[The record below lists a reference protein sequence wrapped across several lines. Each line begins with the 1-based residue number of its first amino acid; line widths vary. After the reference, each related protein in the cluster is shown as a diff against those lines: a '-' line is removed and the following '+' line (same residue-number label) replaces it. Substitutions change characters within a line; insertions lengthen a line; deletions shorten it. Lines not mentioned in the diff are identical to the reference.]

1 MTHDDRGRGTIITF
15 YSFKGGTGRTMALV
29 NTAWILASNGL
40 RVLVVDW
47 DLEAPGLH
55 TYLQPLLADP
65 ELTESA
71 GIIEMVSAFT
81 LRETQVNSGAENG
94 RTPVP
99 PLNGG
104 GLPEAP
110 DYREHARVDRYVVGT
125 ELRLPPGGKLD
136 LLPAGVQDASGYAAA
151 VNSFDWS
158 TFFLTGGSEFLKAL
172 RDDMAAR
179 YDYVLIDSRTGLSDT
194 ASICTVVMPDIVVD
208 CFTLSR
214 QGINGAARVAAAIR
228 RNVEN
233 RLNTGNFHDHRDIR
247 IMPVPMRVED
257 AGPDR
262 LEAGRYQARS
272 LFAPF
277 LDWVPPEEQEH
288 YWSSVEIPYKASY
301 AYEEIPATV
310 GERRQD
316 GALLAAFERL
326 TARLTDHRVSRLSN
340 MPEAYRLTL
349 HAEYKR
355 TSPMIRKTFYVSYAA
370 TDRLWADWIVT
381 VLRAVGYEATL
392 APIESDDLTVTSAT
406 PTALEHTLAGE
417 GRMLVLLSPR
427 YVALPPAREI
437 WHQTSRRDPA
447 GQIGMVVP
455 LRVDDSPPSSE
466 FASPPAVS
474 LAGVSAE
481 EAVARLLTAVDRGG
495 SAEPG
500 SRSGAAGLAA
510 AARIP
515 GTPPQVIGGRPQRNV
530 VFTGRRT
537 TIERL
542 RDSLLAGTTA
552 VLPQALFGLGGVGK
566 TQVALEYS
574 YRFESDYD
582 LIWWIK
588 AADRTQIR
596 QDLNTLAGHLGI
608 PVGGKDLTA
617 VCNEVLE
624 KLRLGTPYS
633 RWLLVYDNAEK
644 PADLDNLIPA
654 SGPGK
659 HILITS
665 RDPAWAERAARVE
678 VNLFTRAESVAL
690 LRRYN
695 EELQPAEAARVA
707 EELGDFPLAV
717 SLAAASLLE
726 SATPVDAYVDM
737 LRTKMSDFLGS
748 RSAPD
753 YPTSAAATW
762 SLERLK
768 TRTPAAAVL
777 LELCAFFG
785 PDPIPRELF
794 SSRPALE
801 LLERHDRSLSDP
813 LLMSRLY
820 GDIVRNGLAQ
830 ADQRTDTLTMHR
842 LIQHVLRDQ
851 LTGEQQDVMRG
862 QAQAVLGQANPKD
875 PDESENW
882 KSYAALL
889 PHLWPTRAEESDN
902 LEVRQWICDTVRY
915 LWRSGDADTATRT
928 AERVLESWL
937 PRFGDDEALVLRL
950 RTELGNALRDQGRL
964 AEAYEV
970 TRDVY
975 ERGSRILGEEHPYTL
990 GAAMSL
996 GSDLR
1001 SVGRYADAMES
1012 DRETLR
1018 RTRRVFGENHPRALA
1033 AANNLAVSE
1042 FLSGNRRAARDTNRD
1057 ILTQRREISGPDQRA
1072 TLNSATNY
1080 ARDLRA
1086 AGAFREALKL
1096 IEDTLKRS
1104 RSALGP
1110 DHLITFRASLGAA
1123 ILYRRLGRYEDAY
1136 KLTDEIYERALKQLG
1151 PEHPD
1156 TLAIATNLC
1165 SDLYDRGESVQGREL
1180 AKETLDSYEGRFG
1193 PDHVFTLACGANLA
1207 VLLRLTGEPEAA
1219 LELSIRTVDRF
1230 RRLLGPRHPYTLT
1243 CMLNHATDLS
1253 ENGDHAGAVQVGRE
1267 AHKGL
1272 TEVLGPEHYL
1282 AIAGASN
1289 LAAELRRDDSEEAER
1304 LQEEA
1309 GRLHGEAER
1318 RAVDSAELGGD
1329 HPMTRAVTRWH
1340 PIDADIE
1347 PPVT

>member
-71 GIIEMVSAFT
+71 GVIEMVSAFA
-81 LRETQVNSGAENG
+81 LREAQVSSGADHG
-94 RTPVP
+94 RTAGP
-99 PLNGG
+99 PPNGG
-104 GLPEAP
+104 ALPEAP
-110 DYREHARVDRYVVGT
+110 DYREQARVDRYVVGT

-151 VNSFDWS
+151 VSSFDWS
-158 TFFLTGGSEFLKAL
+158 TFFLTGGSDFLRAL

-214 QGINGAARVAAAIR
+214 QGINGAARVANAIR
-228 RNVEN
+228 RNVEE
-233 RLNTGNFHDHRDIR
+233 RRNTGNFHDQRDIR
-247 IMPVPMRVED
+247 IVPVPMRVED
-257 AGPDR
+257 AGAER

-277 LDWVPPEEQEH
+277 LDWVPPEEQDQ

-316 GALLAAFERL
+316 GTLLVAFERL
-326 TARLTDHRVSRLSN
+326 TARLTDHRVDRLSN
-340 MPEAYRLTL
+340 MPEPYRLTL
-349 HAEYKR
+349 RAEYER
-355 TSPMIRKTFYVSYAA
+355 TSPMIRKAFYVSYAA

-381 VLRAVGYEATL
+381 VLRAIGYEATL
-392 APIESDDLTVTSAT
+392 APIESDDLTVASAT
-406 PTALEHTLAGE
+406 PTVLERTLAGE

-427 YVALPPAREI
+427 YVTLPPAREI
-437 WHQTSRRDPA
+437 WHQTSRRDPV
-447 GQIGMVVP
+447 GQIGLVVP

-481 EAVARLLTAVDRGG
+481 EAVARLLAAVDRG
-495 SAEPG
+495 SPAEPE
-500 SRSGAAGLAA
+500 SHAAVAGLAA

-574 YRFESDYD
+574 YRFESDYE

-596 QDLNTLAGHLGI
+596 QDLNALAGHLDI
-608 PVGGKDLTA
+608 PLGGKDLTA
-617 VCNEVLE
+617 VCTEVLE
-624 KLRLGTPYS
+624 KLRRGTPYS

-644 PADLDNLIPA
+644 PADLDNLVPA
-654 SGPGK
+654 SGPGQ

-665 RDPAWAERAARVE
+665 RDPAWAERAARIE
-678 VNLFTRAESVAL
+678 VDLFTRVESVAL

-695 EELQPAEAARVA
+695 EGLEPAEAAQVA

-737 LRTKMSDFLGS
+737 LRTKMSDILGS

-785 PDPIPRELF
+785 PDPIPRELLG
-794 SSRPALE
+794 SRPALE
-801 LLERHDRSLSDP
+801 LLQRHDRSLSDP

-820 GDIVRNGLAQ
+820 GEIVRNGLAQ

-851 LTGEQQDVMRG
+851 LDGEQQDAMRG
-862 QAQAVLGQANPKD
+862 RAQAVLGQANPKD

-889 PHLWPTRAEESDN
+889 PHLWPTKAEESDN

-915 LWRSGDADTATRT
+915 LWRSGDADTANKT
-928 AERVLESWL
+928 AERVLDTWL
-937 PRFGDDEALVLRL
+937 PRFGEDDALVLRL

-964 AEAYEV
+964 AEAYDV

-1001 SVGRYADAMES
+1001 SVGRYADAMER

-1018 RTRRVFGENHPRALA
+1018 CTRRVFGDSHPRTLS

-1042 FLSGNRRAARDTNRD
+1042 FLSGDRQAARDTDREM
-1057 ILTQRREISGPDQRA
+1057 LKQRREISGPDHRS

-1086 AGAFREALKL
+1086 AGAFRDALKI

-1104 RSALGP
+1104 RRALGP

-1123 ILYRRLGRYEDAY
+1123 VLYRRLGEYEAAY
-1136 KLTDEIYERALKQLG
+1136 TATSETYEQALKQLG
-1151 PEHPD
+1151 PDHPD
-1156 TLAIATNLC
+1156 TLAVATNL
-1165 SDLYDRGESVQGREL
+1165 SADLYDRGESVQGREL
-1180 AKETLDSYEGRFG
+1180 AKETLGRYQRRFG
-1193 PDHVFTLACGANLA
+1193 PDHVFTLACATNLS
-1207 VLLRLTGEPEAA
+1207 VLLRLTGEPQAA
-1219 LELSIRTVDRF
+1219 LELSTHTVDRF
-1230 RRLLGPRHPYTLT
+1230 RRLLEPRHPYTLT
-1243 CMLNHATDLS
+1243 CLLNHATDLS
-1253 ENGDHAGAVQVGRE
+1253 ENGEHARALTAGRE
-1267 AHKGL
+1267 AHEGL
-1272 TEVLGPEHYL
+1272 TAVLGADHYL

-1289 LAAELRRDDSEEAER
+1289 LAAELRRDDSDEAER
-1304 LQEEA
+1304 LHEEA

-1318 RAVDSAELGGD
+1318 RARESGELGGD
-1329 HPMTRAVTRWH
+1329 HPMTRAVTRWQ

>member
-1 MTHDDRGRGTIITF
+1 
-15 YSFKGGTGRTMALV
+15 
-29 NTAWILASNGL
+29 
-40 RVLVVDW
+40 
-47 DLEAPGLH
+47 
-55 TYLQPLLADP
+55 
-65 ELTESA
+65 
-71 GIIEMVSAFT
+71 
-81 LRETQVNSGAENG
+81 
-94 RTPVP
+94 
-99 PLNGG
+99 
-104 GLPEAP
+104 
-110 DYREHARVDRYVVGT
+110 
-125 ELRLPPGGKLD
+125 
-136 LLPAGVQDASGYAAA
+136 
-151 VNSFDWS
+151 
-158 TFFLTGGSEFLKAL
+158 
-172 RDDMAAR
+172 
-179 YDYVLIDSRTGLSDT
+179 
-194 ASICTVVMPDIVVD
+194 
-208 CFTLSR
+208 
-214 QGINGAARVAAAIR
+214 
-228 RNVEN
+228 
-233 RLNTGNFHDHRDIR
+233 
-247 IMPVPMRVED
+247 
-257 AGPDR
+257 
-262 LEAGRYQARS
+262 
-272 LFAPF
+272 
-277 LDWVPPEEQEH
+277 
-288 YWSSVEIPYKASY
+288 
-301 AYEEIPATV
+301 
-310 GERRQD
+310 
-316 GALLAAFERL
+316 
-326 TARLTDHRVSRLSN
+326 

-447 GQIGMVVP
+447 GQIGLVVP

-889 PHLWPTRAEESDN
+889 LTCGPPGPRRATTSRYGSGSVTLSATCGAVATPTR
-902 LEVRQWICDTVRY
+902 
-915 LWRSGDADTATRT
+915 
-928 AERVLESWL
+928 
-937 PRFGDDEALVLRL
+937 PP
-950 RTELGNALRDQGRL
+950 GRL
-964 AEAYEV
+964 SGCSRAGCHASATTRHSCCVCAPNSV
-970 TRDVY
+970 THCAIR
-975 ERGSRILGEEHPYTL
+975 
-990 GAAMSL
+990 AAWP
-996 GSDLR
+996 
-1001 SVGRYADAMES
+1001 
-1012 DRETLR
+1012 R
-1018 RTRRVFGENHPRALA
+1018 RTR
-1033 AANNLAVSE
+1033 
-1042 FLSGNRRAARDTNRD
+1042 
-1057 ILTQRREISGPDQRA
+1057 
-1072 TLNSATNY
+1072 
-1080 ARDLRA
+1080 
-1086 AGAFREALKL
+1086 
-1096 IEDTLKRS
+1096 
-1104 RSALGP
+1104 
-1110 DHLITFRASLGAA
+1110 
-1123 ILYRRLGRYEDAY
+1123 
-1136 KLTDEIYERALKQLG
+1136 
-1151 PEHPD
+1151 
-1156 TLAIATNLC
+1156 
-1165 SDLYDRGESVQGREL
+1165 
-1180 AKETLDSYEGRFG
+1180 
-1193 PDHVFTLACGANLA
+1193 
-1207 VLLRLTGEPEAA
+1207 
-1219 LELSIRTVDRF
+1219 
-1230 RRLLGPRHPYTLT
+1230 
-1243 CMLNHATDLS
+1243 
-1253 ENGDHAGAVQVGRE
+1253 
-1267 AHKGL
+1267 
-1272 TEVLGPEHYL
+1272 
-1282 AIAGASN
+1282 
-1289 LAAELRRDDSEEAER
+1289 
-1304 LQEEA
+1304 
-1309 GRLHGEAER
+1309 
-1318 RAVDSAELGGD
+1318 
-1329 HPMTRAVTRWH
+1329 
-1340 PIDADIE
+1340 
-1347 PPVT
+1347 

>member
-81 LRETQVNSGAENG
+81 LRETQVNSGVENG

-257 AGPDR
+257 AGPER

-277 LDWVPPEEQEH
+277 LDWVPPEEQEQ

-447 GQIGMVVP
+447 GQIGLVVP

-466 FASPPAVS
+466 FASHPAVS

-495 SAEPG
+495 SVEPG
-500 SRSGAAGLAA
+500 SRSG
-510 AARIP
+510 
-515 GTPPQVIGGRPQRNV
+515 
-530 VFTGRRT
+530 
-537 TIERL
+537 
-542 RDSLLAGTTA
+542 
-552 VLPQALFGLGGVGK
+552 
-566 TQVALEYS
+566 
-574 YRFESDYD
+574 
-582 LIWWIK
+582 
-588 AADRTQIR
+588 
-596 QDLNTLAGHLGI
+596 
-608 PVGGKDLTA
+608 
-617 VCNEVLE
+617 
-624 KLRLGTPYS
+624 
-633 RWLLVYDNAEK
+633 
-644 PADLDNLIPA
+644 
-654 SGPGK
+654 
-659 HILITS
+659 
-665 RDPAWAERAARVE
+665 
-678 VNLFTRAESVAL
+678 
-690 LRRYN
+690 
-695 EELQPAEAARVA
+695 
-707 EELGDFPLAV
+707 
-717 SLAAASLLE
+717 
-726 SATPVDAYVDM
+726 
-737 LRTKMSDFLGS
+737 
-748 RSAPD
+748 
-753 YPTSAAATW
+753 
-762 SLERLK
+762 
-768 TRTPAAAVL
+768 
-777 LELCAFFG
+777 
-785 PDPIPRELF
+785 
-794 SSRPALE
+794 
-801 LLERHDRSLSDP
+801 
-813 LLMSRLY
+813 
-820 GDIVRNGLAQ
+820 
-830 ADQRTDTLTMHR
+830 
-842 LIQHVLRDQ
+842 
-851 LTGEQQDVMRG
+851 
-862 QAQAVLGQANPKD
+862 
-875 PDESENW
+875 
-882 KSYAALL
+882 
-889 PHLWPTRAEESDN
+889 
-902 LEVRQWICDTVRY
+902 
-915 LWRSGDADTATRT
+915 
-928 AERVLESWL
+928 
-937 PRFGDDEALVLRL
+937 
-950 RTELGNALRDQGRL
+950 
-964 AEAYEV
+964 
-970 TRDVY
+970 
-975 ERGSRILGEEHPYTL
+975 
-990 GAAMSL
+990 
-996 GSDLR
+996 
-1001 SVGRYADAMES
+1001 
-1012 DRETLR
+1012 
-1018 RTRRVFGENHPRALA
+1018 
-1033 AANNLAVSE
+1033 
-1042 FLSGNRRAARDTNRD
+1042 
-1057 ILTQRREISGPDQRA
+1057 
-1072 TLNSATNY
+1072 
-1080 ARDLRA
+1080 
-1086 AGAFREALKL
+1086 
-1096 IEDTLKRS
+1096 
-1104 RSALGP
+1104 
-1110 DHLITFRASLGAA
+1110 
-1123 ILYRRLGRYEDAY
+1123 
-1136 KLTDEIYERALKQLG
+1136 
-1151 PEHPD
+1151 
-1156 TLAIATNLC
+1156 
-1165 SDLYDRGESVQGREL
+1165 
-1180 AKETLDSYEGRFG
+1180 
-1193 PDHVFTLACGANLA
+1193 
-1207 VLLRLTGEPEAA
+1207 
-1219 LELSIRTVDRF
+1219 
-1230 RRLLGPRHPYTLT
+1230 
-1243 CMLNHATDLS
+1243 
-1253 ENGDHAGAVQVGRE
+1253 
-1267 AHKGL
+1267 
-1272 TEVLGPEHYL
+1272 
-1282 AIAGASN
+1282 
-1289 LAAELRRDDSEEAER
+1289 
-1304 LQEEA
+1304 
-1309 GRLHGEAER
+1309 
-1318 RAVDSAELGGD
+1318 
-1329 HPMTRAVTRWH
+1329 
-1340 PIDADIE
+1340 
-1347 PPVT
+1347 

>member
-71 GIIEMVSAFT
+71 GVIEMVSDFA
-81 LRETQVNSGAENG
+81 RHSVAPRVGSGVDGGGTAGPPRPNG
-94 RTPVP
+94 A
-99 PLNGG
+99 
-104 GLPEAP
+104 GLPEEP
-110 DYREHARVDRYVVGT
+110 DPRERARVDRYAVGT

-136 LLPAGVQDASGYAAA
+136 LLPAGVQDPDTYA
-151 VNSFDWS
+151 VTVSTFDWG
-158 TFFLTGGSEFLKAL
+158 TFYRMGGADFLTAL

-214 QGINGAARVAAAIR
+214 QGVNGAAHVARSIR
-228 RNVEN
+228 RISH
-233 RLNTGNFHDHRDIR
+233 TQRDIR
-247 IMPVPMRVED
+247 IVPVPMRVED
-257 AGPDR
+257 AGRDR
-262 LEAGRYQARS
+262 LEAGRFQARS

-277 LDWVPPEEQEH
+277 LDWVPPEEQDQ
-288 YWSSVEIPYKASY
+288 YWSSVEIPYKPSY

-316 GALLAAFERL
+316 GTLLAAFERL
-326 TARLTDHRVSRLSN
+326 TARLTDNRVTRLGDMDES
-340 MPEAYRLTL
+340 YRRTL
-349 HAEYKR
+349 RAEYER
-355 TSPMIRKTFYVSYAA
+355 TSPIMRKDFYVSYAVP
-370 TDRLWADWIVT
+370 DRLWADWAVT
-381 VLRAVGYEATL
+381 VLRAAGYEATL
-392 APIESDDLTVTSAT
+392 APIETDDLTAAPVT
-406 PTALEHTLAGE
+406 PTWLERTLAGE
-417 GRMLVLLSPR
+417 GRMVVLLSPQ
-427 YVALPPAREI
+427 YTALPQAREI
-437 WHQTSRRDPA
+437 WQQTRRRDPS

-455 LRVDDSPPSSE
+455 LRVDDSPPPPE
-466 FASPPAVS
+466 FAPHLAVS
-474 LAGVSAE
+474 LTGVSAE
-481 EAVARLLTAVDRGG
+481 EAVARLLTAADRGG
-495 SAEPG
+495 SVDPG
-500 SRSGAAGLAA
+500 SRPATVGLAA
-510 AARIP
+510 AARLP

-530 VFTGRRT
+530 AFTGRRAL
-537 TIERL
+537 IERL

-566 TQVALEYS
+566 TQIALEYG

-596 QDLNTLAGHLGI
+596 QDLSALAGHLGV

-617 VCNEVLE
+617 VCDEVLD
-624 KLRLGTPYS
+624 KLRRGTPHS

-644 PADLDNLIPA
+644 PADLDGLVPV
-654 SGPGK
+654 SGPGH

-665 RDPAWAERAARVE
+665 RDPSWAERAARIE
-678 VNLFTRAESVAL
+678 VDLFTREESVAL

-695 EELQPAEAARVA
+695 EGLESAEAARVA

-717 SLAAASLLE
+717 SLAAASLQE
-726 SATPVDAYVDM
+726 SAMPVDAYVEM
-737 LRTKMSDFLGS
+737 LRTKMTDILGS
-748 RSAPD
+748 QSAPD
-753 YPTSAAATW
+753 YPTSAAASW

-768 TRTPAAAVL
+768 TRTPAAAAL

-785 PDPIPRELF
+785 PDPIPRDLF

-801 LLERHDRSLSDP
+801 MLERHDPSLSDP

-820 GDIVRNGLAQ
+820 GQTVRSGLAQ

-851 LTGEQQDVMRG
+851 LSTEKQAAMRER
-862 QAQAVLGQANPKD
+862 AHAVLGQANPKD
-875 PDESENW
+875 PDESDNW
-882 KSYAALL
+882 NRYAMLL
-889 PHLWPTRAEESDN
+889 PHLWPTMAEESDN

-915 LWRSGDADTATRT
+915 LWRSGDSDTADRT
-928 AERVLESWL
+928 AKRVLDSWL
-937 PRFGDDEALVLRL
+937 PRFGEDDSLVLRL

-964 AEAYEV
+964 QEAYDV
-970 TRDVY
+970 TLDVY
-975 ERGSRILGEEHPYTL
+975 ERASQILGEDHPYTL

-1001 SVGRYADAMES
+1001 SVGRYADAMKS

-1018 RTRRVFGENHPRALA
+1018 RTRRIFGDSHQRTLQ

-1042 FLSGNRRAARDTNRD
+1042 FLSGNRQAARDTNRE
-1057 ILTQRREISGPDQRA
+1057 ILQQRREIFGPDQRS

-1086 AGAFREALKL
+1086 AGRFREALKL
-1096 IEDTLKRS
+1096 IEETLKRS
-1104 RSALGP
+1104 RRALGP

-1123 ILYRRLGRYEDAY
+1123 ILYRRQGEYEQAY
-1136 KLTDEIYERALKQLG
+1136 TLTNDTYELALKQLG

-1165 SDLYDRGESVQGREL
+1165 ADLYDRGESARGREL
-1180 AKETLDSYEGRFG
+1180 ARETLDRYEHRFG
-1193 PDHVFTLACGANLA
+1193 SDHVFTLASCSNLA

-1219 LELSIRTVDRF
+1219 LELSTHTVDRF

-1253 ENGDHAGAVQVGRE
+1253 ENGDHARAVAVGRE
-1267 AHKGL
+1267 AYEGL
-1272 TEVLGPEHYL
+1272 TEVLGTDHYL
-1282 AIAGASN
+1282 AIAAASN
-1289 LAAELRRDDSEEAER
+1289 LAAELRRDDSDEAER
-1304 LQEEA
+1304 LHEEA
-1309 GRLHGEAER
+1309 GRLHDEAER
-1318 RAVDSAELGGD
+1318 RARESRELGGD
-1329 HPMTRAVTRWH
+1329 HPMTRAVTRWQ